1 MKVRTQAFKP
11 GGRKRNPST
20 IFSIFSIITPL
31 FFAMRRAPAC
41 SRQAKRLAFL
51 FYIYEPLEIFN
62 LKKANIESTF

>member
-20 IFSIFSIITPL
+20 IFSIITPL